1 MDSVSVAPL
10 GVGDSRGPCP
20 PAPTSWEV
28 SSPQVLTLMKL
39 FAAGDTTIS
48 TAARFPSPIKLGD
61 ASSGTHGMLAMA
73 QECFAAVAA
82 KDSGH
87 FHLALT

>member
-1 MDSVSVAPL
+1 
-10 GVGDSRGPCP
+10 
-20 PAPTSWEV
+20 
-28 SSPQVLTLMKL
+28 MKL